1 MEELKAPKEL
11 MELMDNI
18 DYVSNRL
25 SSNKFIKEA
34 RESFTENIG
43 SLEFADDEQAKMI
56 AQYNAQVSLGALGE
70 ITKIAKEW
78 KQIDLLV
85 QEQEKNLKH
94 AKYKNR
100 LIQEQ
105 IRTENIRQ
113 RDFRMGIG
121 IKKASLDI
129 TVQQAR
135 FEEARTKIAITSNN
149 QNAFMKK
156 ADYMV
161 QQLQALASDDDIT
174 ISSPQIEAVKNAIDN
189 IPVQKIE
196 YESDVKKLNLDS
208 IVFDETGLYEIEE
221 DDND

>member
-1 MEELKAPKEL
+1 MESNTPKEL
-11 MELMDNI
+11 IELMDNI

-85 QEQEKNLKH
+85 QEQERNVKY

-135 FEEARTKIAITSNN
+135 FEEARIKIATTSNN
-149 QNAFMKK
+149 QNAYMKK

-174 ISSPQIEAVKNAIDN
+174 ISGAQLQAVKDAIDA
-189 IPVQKIE
+189 IPVEKIKYNSE
-196 YESDVKKLNLDS
+196 VSKLNLDTIS
-208 IVFDETGLYEIEE
+208 FDEDGLYEIE

>member
-1 MEELKAPKEL
+1 MESNTPKEL
-11 MELMDNI
+11 IELMDNI

-85 QEQEKNLKH
+85 QEQERNVKY

-135 FEEARTKIAITSNN
+135 FEEARTKIATTSNN
-149 QNAFMKK
+149 QNAYMKK

-174 ISSPQIEAVKNAIDN
+174 ISGAQLQAVKDAIDA
-189 IPVQKIE
+189 IPVEKIE
-196 YESDVKKLNLDS
+196 YNSEVSKLNLDAIS
-208 IVFDETGLYEIEE
+208 FDEDGLYEIE